1 MDIIVLLGNQS
12 MCQDVLY
19 NHYDG
24 TSGVSVLVNQRSL
37 VFTLVIFVYWQA
49 GAVKLRQ
56 CSISA
61 VFFGSNYGSVVK
73 MLIWI
78 RNQRNGWSC

>member
-1 MDIIVLLGNQS
+1 

-37 VFTLVIFVYWQA
+37 VFTLVIFVY
-49 GAVKLRQ
+49 
-56 CSISA
+56 
-61 VFFGSNYGSVVK
+61 
-73 MLIWI
+73 
-78 RNQRNGWSC
+78 